1 MAVGLKPEIV
11 AESPSESA
19 KWSWATVHHRGDK
32 WEGVEVR
39 SENRKCW
46 KNRQQWNRE
55 NERGVKLIG
64 VGGMGECG
72 GQQQKTLGKWNVYL
86 ANTGQKMGFLSI
98 QQSHRKTEV
107 GSGVNGES
115 GVRERVSTGG
125 RGDGQEVGRVIKG
138 CKGKQRTRNGKER
151 GTGVMQNGWGYSVTA
166 VAVSVFHYSCSARV
180 RFGFS
185 FSSSGFKINSLS
197 TSIWQKEDFFL
208 IQK

>member
-1 MAVGLKPEIV
+1 MLHNHALDFITHQHFMAVGLNPEIV
-11 AESPSESA
+11 AEPPSESA
-19 KWSWATVHHRGDK
+19 KWNYATVYRRRDK
-32 WEGVEVR
+32 WEEGEVR

-64 VGGMGECG
+64 VGGVGEWG

-138 CKGKQRTRNGKER
+138 CKGKQRRRNGKRER
-151 GTGVMQNGWGYSVTA
+151 DGA
-166 VAVSVFHYSCSARV
+166 
-180 RFGFS
+180 
-185 FSSSGFKINSLS
+185 
-197 TSIWQKEDFFL
+197 
-208 IQK
+208 